1 MKQNCWEANRCGREP
16 GGRNVAELGVCPAA
30 IETRVHQINEGMNGG
45 RCCWAIAGTLCKG
58 QKQGTYA
65 MKIVNCVNC
74 DFYKQVEQEGGRNV
88 AKAAAILKL
97 IV

>member
-1 MKQNCWEANRCGREP
+1 MKQNCWEMKRCGREP

-30 IETRVHQINEGMNGG
+30 TEIRLDKINDGKNGG

-58 QKQGTYA
+58 ELQGTYA
-65 MKIVNCVNC
+65 MKITNCLKC
-74 DFYKQVEQEGGRNV
+74 DFYKQVEQEGGRN
-88 AKAAAILKL
+88 ATTTSGILKL